1 MFEYV
6 LKWDVSQNI
15 AFYHRKNDNLVKS
28 GTLFLLN
35 TTTCQLSQH
44 WISANDFQ
52 TKVITCNIQQSS
64 STTSSTNW
72 NFSNRLKFHREKQV
86 VVVSNPFPHKQHVAS
101 SSCTA
106 GTIKHVEVPNQISW
120 RYTHIHIYTYI
131 PIICIDVYNIYIC
144 IYICSFQ
151 PLGSGQLQEL
161 EIHSNKC
168 VLFRVEFSFTHP
180 KQSHEPSEPFPSG
193 CALELVW
200 KYTDFSEHHFG
211 YPV

>member
-1 MFEYV
+1 MCMPLHIIQIPKNKLIWCLNV

-15 AFYHRKNDNLVKS
+15 AFYHGKNDNLVKS

-86 VVVSNPFPHKQHVAS
+86 VGVVSNPFPHKQHVAS

-131 PIICIDVYNIYIC
+131 PIICIDVYNIYLC
-144 IYICSFQ
+144 IYICIYVYMHTKKDTHTYIYIYN
-151 PLGSGQLQEL
+151 PYKHIYMYTAKEH
-161 EIHSNKC
+161 IHRNISIT
-168 VLFRVEFSFTHP
+168 VI
-180 KQSHEPSEPFPSG
+180 Q
-193 CALELVW
+193 
-200 KYTDFSEHHFG
+200 
-211 YPV
+211 